1 MDWKS
6 RVDAVAKS
14 NQVRPG
20 EEPAAA
26 LGHREQLSI
35 KRFKRNCSWGF
46 PGAAVVKNPP
56 TGAGDVG
63 SISGPGR
70 PHMLLGH

>member
-6 RVDAVAKS
+6 RVVAKS

-20 EEPAAA
+20 EGPAAA

-35 KRFKRNCSWGF
+35 KRFKRNCRWGF
-46 PGAAVVKNPP
+46 PGGAVVKNPP
-56 TGAGDVG
+56 TDAGDVG